1 MRSSPTFLRVASD
14 DSAERHR
21 VRIGVDVDSAMVD
34 LPTLRL
40 LLAALVGW
48 LDRQQQSLLFIPHV
62 CPDQV

>member
-1 MRSSPTFLRVASD
+1 MRSSPTTRPNGIGFAS
-14 DSAERHR
+14 
-21 VRIGVDVDSAMVD
+21 GVDVDSALFD
-34 LPTLRL
+34 LPTLRF

>member
-1 MRSSPTFLRVASD
+1 MSDRLGRTASG
-14 DSAERHR
+14 SHR
-21 VRIGVDVDSAMVD
+21 ALMQTPAIVDV
-34 LPTLRL
+34 PTLRF